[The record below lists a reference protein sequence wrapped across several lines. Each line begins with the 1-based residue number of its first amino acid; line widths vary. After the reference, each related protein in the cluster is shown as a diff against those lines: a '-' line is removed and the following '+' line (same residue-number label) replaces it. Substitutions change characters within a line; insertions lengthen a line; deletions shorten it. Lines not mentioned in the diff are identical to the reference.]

1 MTPLVPYLTAP
12 SSCLPLCDPS
22 VFPQVYLKQKKW
34 EDAEEFVQR
43 TLRVDPKNVK
53 ALSRRAFVLCETG
66 RAEQALE
73 AIAQVPIYPYIGL
86 YLSLPGPL
94 SILI

>member
-1 MTPLVPYLTAP
+1 M
-12 SSCLPLCDPS
+12 
-22 VFPQVYLKQKKW
+22 YLKQKDW
-34 EDAEEFVQR
+34 DDAEEFVQR

>member
-1 MTPLVPYLTAP
+1 MKLLSWTALP
-12 SSCLPLCDPS
+12 SRRALPHHRCVRAGPRSQLH
-22 VFPQVYLKQKKW
+22 F
-34 EDAEEFVQR
+34 
-43 TLRVDPKNVK
+43 DPKNVK